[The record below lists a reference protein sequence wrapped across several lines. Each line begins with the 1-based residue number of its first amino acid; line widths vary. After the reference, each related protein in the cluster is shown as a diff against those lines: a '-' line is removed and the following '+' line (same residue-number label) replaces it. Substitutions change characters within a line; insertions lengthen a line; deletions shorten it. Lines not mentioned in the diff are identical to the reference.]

1 MTGFIPELWKKMT
14 PEDVRSYVYDDD
26 TKAVVDSDSDIVKE
40 ITTTQNTCTPV
51 SSDNFLSDTT
61 LTATE
66 NENMVHEKAF
76 SVSSDVWTVVTG
88 EVDVSND
95 EERMILEP
103 CKSIDE
109 AIQYLEKSK
118 KAKISSL
125 NSSNSPPLGSL
136 SKCPGKFADLTN
148 RLKKIAEERQRESSS
163 SSNVSLHSD
172 SCRIQSLTESD
183 SDSEMQKKV
192 QLLMQQCAS

>member
-1 MTGFIPELWKKMT
+1 MKPE
-14 PEDVRSYVYDDD
+14 EVRSYVYDDD

-61 LTATE
+61 LTASE

>member
-1 MTGFIPELWKKMT
+1 MT
-14 PEDVRSYVYDDD
+14 PEEVRSYVYDDD
-26 TKAVVDSDSDIVKE
+26 AKAVVDSDSDIVKE
-40 ITTTQNTCTPV
+40 MTTTQNTCTPV

-76 SVSSDVWTVVTG
+76 SVSSDVWTALTG

-103 CKSIDE
+103 CRSIDE

-118 KAKISSL
+118 KAKILSL
-125 NSSNSPPLGSL
+125 NSSKSPPLGSL

-172 SCRIQSLTESD
+172 RCRIQSLTESD